1 MLIRTPNGLYC
12 PAGDFYIDPCR
23 GVERA
28 LITHAHSDH
37 ARGGSRS
44 YACAQ
49 PGVGVLRERLG
60 SKASITGTPYGT
72 PTKLKDVQVSFHPA
86 GHVLGSSQIRL
97 EHRGEVWVVSGD
109 YKLQADPTCEAFEP
123 VPCHTFITES
133 TFGLPVYR
141 WPSVDSV
148 FADINA
154 WWQANQRA
162 GRNSVLLA
170 YSLGKAQRLLA
181 GVDSRLGPVLVH
193 STILATLRAYRDEGI
208 VLPEV
213 ERLSAER
220 VRQASGTALIIT
232 PPQAEDSLSMAGPGG
247 LTQAFASGWML
258 TRGGQRGRGSAAGFV
273 LSDHADWPG
282 LIDAIKA
289 TQARRVLVTHGY
301 AAALS
306 RWLSENGW
314 ESAPLETLPHSG
326 EKEGLA

>member
-28 LITHAHSDH
+28 IITHAHSDH

-60 SKASITGTPYGT
+60 PKASITGIPYGT
-72 PTKLKDVQVSFHPA
+72 ATQMKDVRVSFHPA

-109 YKLQADPTCEAFEP
+109 YKVQADPTCAAFEP
-123 VPCHTFITES
+123 VRCHTFITES

-141 WPSVDSV
+141 WPAVDSV
-148 FADINA
+148 FAEINA
-154 WWQANQRA
+154 WWQANQRT
-162 GRNSVLLA
+162 GRTSVLLA

-181 GVDSRLGPVLVH
+181 GVDPQQGPILVH
-193 STILATLRAYRDEGI
+193 STILATLRPYRDEGI
-208 VLPEV
+208 SLPDV

-220 VRQASGTALIIT
+220 MRQSSGKALVLT
-232 PPQAEDSLSMAGPGG
+232 PPQAEDAFSMAGPGG
-247 LTQAFASGWML
+247 LAQAFASGWML
-258 TRGGQRGRGSAAGFV
+258 TRGGQRGRGAAAGFV

-289 TQARRVLVTHGY
+289 TQARRILVTHGY
-301 AAALS
+301 TAPLS
-306 RWLSENGW
+306 RWLRENGW
-314 ESAPLETLPHSG
+314 EADPLETLPHAG
-326 EKEGLA
+326 EKGAVA